1 MNVAGNIYG
10 INGPI
15 VTIKGNLGF
24 KISEMVFVGKKR
36 LVGEVIGL
44 TKALLGSK
52 RKCSQHVTGHG
63 QMVRKDIFGRQNL
76 RWQK

>member
-36 LVGEVIGL
+36 L
-44 TKALLGSK
+44 
-52 RKCSQHVTGHG
+52 
-63 QMVRKDIFGRQNL
+63 
-76 RWQK
+76 